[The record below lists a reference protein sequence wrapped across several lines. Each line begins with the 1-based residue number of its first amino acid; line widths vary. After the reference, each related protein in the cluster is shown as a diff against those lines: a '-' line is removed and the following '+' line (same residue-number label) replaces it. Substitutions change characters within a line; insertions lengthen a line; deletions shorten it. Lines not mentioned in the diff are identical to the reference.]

1 MPVWCMVCA
10 SVPEIAIHRVCIA
23 MSPKFATSTI
33 CPRRRLREMS
43 GVWPAYRIVI
53 WDSEDFTSDEGNFIA
68 PLEQRDR
75 ICEIKLK
82 RFTGSQPENSCH

>member
-1 MPVWCMVCA
+1 
-10 SVPEIAIHRVCIA
+10 
-23 MSPKFATSTI
+23 
-33 CPRRRLREMS
+33 MS